1 MSTHAGC
8 ADTTQQAIVERARHE
23 ALRLALQHANAE
35 VVEFKAL
42 ALVDL
47 QGIYLRLHE
56 VLTGINFPIESG
68 TVIGSLGAL
77 QINGVFVE
85 IQQAIKQKLGGRI
98 GILQEVYDE
107 IEVGLAEG
115 KTYLAR
121 APRVL
126 QDGKYLLVEPA
137 FEVFYAT
144 PPLTELRWPLGQE
157 ERKGSLQAR
166 EQLRLLKSG
175 KIRHPNFERDYRF
188 FSEFVEVVKGSPRC
202 RGYAEGFF
210 SWRVGPKGLQYLD
223 EKCVDTNIVIRAMEA
238 LYEKHADVLCIISSD
253 QDFIPLKEKCE
264 RFDVQFFQKDAAKF
278 FSGTYVGKAIT
289 SLGDNYVAGTF
300 KPEWPIGILTEHLRP
315 GSNKGY
321 LLDGITEKEA
331 LALASFHNVIND
343 SKVNLA
349 QLHDGSFQIII
360 TRPDGTEV
368 EHRDDQKT
376 NMRQVKITPLEY

>member
-8 ADTTQQAIVERARHE
+8 AESTQQDVVGRAKQN

-68 TVIGSLGAL
+68 AIIGRLGAL
-77 QINGVFVE
+77 QINDVFVE
-85 IQQAIKQKLGGRI
+85 IQQALKQKLGNRV

-107 IEVGLAEG
+107 IEVELVEG
-115 KTYLAR
+115 KAYLAQ
-121 APRVL
+121 APRVIE
-126 QDGKYLLVEPA
+126 DGKYLHVETA

-144 PPLTELRWPLGQE
+144 PPLAELKWPLGQE

-166 EQLRLLKSG
+166 EQLRLLKAG

-188 FSEFVEVVKGSPRC
+188 FSEFVDAVKANPRC

-223 EKCVDTNIVIRAMEA
+223 EKCVDTSIVIRSMEA

-253 QDFIPLKEKCE
+253 QDFIPVKEKCE
-264 RFDVQFFQKDAAKF
+264 KFDVEFFQKDAAKF
-278 FSGTYVGKAIT
+278 FSGTYVGKEIA
-289 SLGDNYVAGTF
+289 SLGDNYIAGTF
-300 KPEWPIGILTEHLRP
+300 KPEWPIEILTEHLRP
-315 GSNKGY
+315 GSDRGY

-331 LALASFHNVIND
+331 LALASFHNAINEY
-343 SKVNLA
+343 KVNLA
-349 QLHDGSFQIII
+349 QRHDGSFQIIL
-360 TRPDGTEV
+360 TRPDGTDV
-368 EHRDDQKT
+368 EYRNDPKT
-376 NMRQVKITPLEY
+376 NMRQVKITTLEY